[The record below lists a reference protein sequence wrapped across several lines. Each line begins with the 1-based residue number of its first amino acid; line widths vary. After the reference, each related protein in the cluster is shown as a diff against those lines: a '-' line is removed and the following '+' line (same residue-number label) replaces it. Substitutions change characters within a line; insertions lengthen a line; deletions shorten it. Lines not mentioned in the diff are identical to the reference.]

1 MGMRQVLVVGV
12 VVVGVCATTA
22 TSSVDDAAGFPLR
35 SPQKTLDLSLSAA
48 APEVRFV
55 VTATSRAP
63 DAPLSLRA
71 ETNIDDDDPD
81 NVDDT
86 DGAFVVDVGVVAPG
100 AALADPIDGDDGA
113 GVDGAAAVRE
123 GAFAVEDAMVDG
135 AAAVALRL
143 RPGVASARVRLILTA
158 SAVLA
163 EPAAGARLE
172 LEVDPEAPVR

>member
-1 MGMRQVLVVGV
+1 MRARQLLVVGV
-12 VVVGVCATTA
+12 VVVGVGATAA
-22 TSSVDDAAGFPLR
+22 TSPSDEATGFALR

-48 APEVRFV
+48 APEVRFA
-55 VTATSRAP
+55 VTATSTAP
-63 DAPLSLRA
+63 DAPLALRA

-81 NVDDT
+81 NVDAT

-100 AALADPIDGDDGA
+100 AALADPVDGDDGA
-113 GVDGAAAVRE
+113 GVEGAAAVRE
-123 GAFAVEDAMVDG
+123 GAFAVEGAMADG
-135 AAAVALRL
+135 AAAVVLRL
-143 RPGVASARVRLILTA
+143 RPGVAAARVRLILTA